1 MQNVETL
8 KFRKQLTKLPKND
21 QIAVMDVLDSLD
33 EAETFADIPN
43 MKAMQGYKNYFRI
56 RVGNWRI
63 GLFWDGELFQIQ
75 DVGKRGDFYKRFP

>member
-1 MQNVETL
+1 MQNTETL

-21 QIAVMDVLDSLD
+21 QIAVMDALDTLD

>member
-1 MQNVETL
+1 MQNTETL

-21 QIAVMDVLDSLD
+21 QIAVLDALDTLD

>member
-1 MQNVETL
+1 MQNTETL

-21 QIAVMDVLDSLD
+21 QIAVMDALDSLD